1 MRETGT
7 LLSFRPSIKV
17 MDATMRDGGLVNKFA
32 FSDEWVRALVSA
44 NVRAGVD
51 YMELGYK
58 SDPDLFDEN
67 KFGLWKFCRDEEV
80 FNVFGGVPEGLKL
93 SCMADVG
100 RCNYERDIGPRE
112 NSPFTMYRIAT
123 YINTIPAALAM
134 VEHCHKMGY
143 ETAVNIMAISKATE
157 KELSLALELIG
168 RSPADIIY
176 IVDSYGSIYPEEIR
190 VIAERYLEAGEKYG
204 KAIGIHAH
212 NNQELAFANTIECT
226 ALGVDFLDATVSGMG
241 RGAGNCRMELL
252 LAFLKNPKYKL
263 PHILRFAEK
272 YMPVI
277 RQQGAVWGFN
287 PAYLLTGAL
296 NRHPSSA
303 IRFTEEGR
311 GDYAAFF
318 NELLEQE

>member
-80 FNVFGGVPEGLKL
+80 FNILGGVPEGLKL

-134 VEHCHKMGY
+134 VDYCHKMGY

-168 RSPADIIY
+168 QSPADIIY
-176 IVDSYGSIYPEEIR
+176 IVDSYGSIYPEEMR

-226 ALGVDFLDATVSGMG
+226 ALGVDCLDATVSGMG

-287 PAYLLTGAL
+287 PAYLLTGSL